1 MPWKYEDDD
10 VEVLC
15 HYHHFR
21 RHRILALTG
30 RHIPVLDK
38 QGYDIAEKFK
48 CSRCGGSGWIKEYKL
63 LDGECFAC
71 FGSGLSS
78 PHLTEEDLMEFAR
91 YIWENW
97 NSHLGDDR
105 IKSVRQIYLWLLDIH
120 GLSDP
125 LKDVED

>member
-1 MPWKYEDDD
+1 MIETVGY
-10 VEVLC
+10 
-15 HYHHFR
+15 
-21 RHRILALTG
+21 LAYL
-30 RHIPVLDK
+30 
-38 QGYDIAEKFK
+38 
-48 CSRCGGSGWIKEYKL
+48 SYKL

-78 PHLTEEDLMEFAR
+78 SHLTEEDLLVFAR